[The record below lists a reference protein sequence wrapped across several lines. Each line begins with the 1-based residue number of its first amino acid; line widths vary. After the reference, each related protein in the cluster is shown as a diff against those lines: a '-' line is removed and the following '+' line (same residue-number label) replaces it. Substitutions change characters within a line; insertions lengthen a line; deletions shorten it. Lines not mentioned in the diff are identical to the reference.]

1 MAYQARRF
9 KKVIEDFELV
19 DENNQI
25 IERLHV
31 ELDAGSTVE
40 KIRQKY
46 IKLVRANREI
56 QNVHTDIN
64 SEEEILNAYSFLG
77 TAVSDLIEA
86 VFGKEDT
93 EKILKFYENNYVELS
108 QEVIPFI
115 TQVVL
120 PKLNEVAKQN
130 KQNILSGY
138 NRKQQRM
145 LSKKGMFK
153 WGS

>member
-31 ELDAGSTVE
+31 ELDAGSIVE

>member
-19 DENNQI
+19 DENTQI

-31 ELDAGSTVE
+31 ELDAGSIVE